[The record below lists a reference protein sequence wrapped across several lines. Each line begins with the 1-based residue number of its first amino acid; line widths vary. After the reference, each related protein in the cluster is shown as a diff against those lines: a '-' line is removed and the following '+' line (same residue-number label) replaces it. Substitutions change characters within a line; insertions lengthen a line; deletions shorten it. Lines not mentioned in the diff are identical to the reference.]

1 MQGRLDEPLNK
12 NGRDLA
18 VITGKAM
25 NGMMCANNISNIK
38 IEYQGGNGMKRII
51 CMMLALAL
59 CLGISAAASGGPSG
73 GMSGS
78 ALPDELSDLP
88 TVEAEPWVEV
98 SDERIGLEGPAF
110 DGDGN
115 LYVCS
120 TGLNYPVNY
129 ILKIDPEKTITTIY
143 EGELSPLGLAFHEDG
158 RLFAVCRE
166 GVLLVMEPDGTL
178 LESLTPTYDGKTLSL
193 NDLCFTSDG
202 DLFVTD
208 WQGSVD
214 DPTGGIYLLTRESG
228 YEDTVVIADRLAGP
242 NGISLSP
249 DEQTLWV
256 GMTNEQAVYRI
267 DLNYADGLPAA
278 ASIEKIYE
286 NSGSGQPDSNKTDSA
301 GNVYQA
307 IIQTGRILVFNE
319 AGEPIM
325 NVVCPDSSLRM
336 TSNLAIKP
344 GTNEGYMLAAG
355 FGAGSWIYTFESLAP
370 ARGES
375 TAAASEEIS
384 GETYFR
390 LDDVLAWAVGDA
402 PSIVLKGANI
412 LDSTHNGEVLDVL
425 VRDGTIE
432 ELGENLKGDEVIDL
446 TGYTL
451 MPGLIDS
458 HVHVAGSSGYGI
470 DLLTTW
476 AQHGITTVREEGML
490 STSGEMEFIDLIEE
504 ANADPQ
510 SAYLVS
516 CGKYF
521 DVTGGYGMGPTG
533 DMGIVVENEDDII
546 AEIDLKAELGYP
558 QVKIG
563 INSETSRMSPE
574 QLMTAI
580 GYAHENDMPV
590 AAHVN
595 YAKHLEE
602 LVGYGLDEAAHTPSD
617 EMDETLISAM
627 VENDVRMNTSGSESY
642 EEQKIANLKAFYEA
656 GGMITVGTDLMRNYD
671 TCMTALASEMVVLAK
686 AGLTVQ
692 EVIACA
698 THNNALALGI
708 EDTGDIL
715 PGYQADIVAVKGSVD
730 KSFDALGEISFVM
743 NDGAVIVG

>member
-1 MQGRLDEPLNK
+1 MRNRLPVL
-12 NGRDLA
+12 
-18 VITGKAM
+18 
-25 NGMMCANNISNIK
+25 
-38 IEYQGGNGMKRII
+38 
-51 CMMLALAL
+51 L
-59 CLGISAAASGGPSG
+59 CLAIALSLGTTAFASGDMTAVEPAG
-73 GMSGS
+73 GIQMAVPEEQASETT
-78 ALPDELSDLP
+78 L
-88 TVEAEPWVEV
+88 
-98 SDERIGLEGPAF
+98 PAF
-110 DGDGN
+110 DTVEFDGEA
-115 LYVCS
+115 YV
-120 TGLNYPVNY
+120 
-129 ILKIDPEKTITTIY
+129 
-143 EGELSPLGLAFHEDG
+143 
-158 RLFAVCRE
+158 
-166 GVLLVMEPDGTL
+166 
-178 LESLTPTYDGKTLSL
+178 
-193 NDLCFTSDG
+193 
-202 DLFVTD
+202 
-208 WQGSVD
+208 
-214 DPTGGIYLLTRESG
+214 
-228 YEDTVVIADRLAGP
+228 
-242 NGISLSP
+242 
-249 DEQTLWV
+249 
-256 GMTNEQAVYRI
+256 
-267 DLNYADGLPAA
+267 
-278 ASIEKIYE
+278 
-286 NSGSGQPDSNKTDSA
+286 
-301 GNVYQA
+301 
-307 IIQTGRILVFNE
+307 
-319 AGEPIM
+319 
-325 NVVCPDSSLRM
+325 
-336 TSNLAIKP
+336 
-344 GTNEGYMLAAG
+344 
-355 FGAGSWIYTFESLAP
+355 
-370 ARGES
+370 
-375 TAAASEEIS
+375 
-384 GETYFR
+384 R
-390 LDDVLAWAVGDA
+390 LDDVLAWTAGDA

-425 VRDGTIE
+425 VRDGTIVE
-432 ELGENLKGDEVIDL
+432 VGENLTGDEIIDL

-504 ANADPQ
+504 SNADPQ

-533 DMGIVVENEDDII
+533 NMGIVVENEDDII

-563 INSETSRMSPE
+563 INSDTSRMSPE
-574 QLMTAI
+574 QFMTAI
-580 GYAHENDMPV
+580 GYAHEKDMPV

-627 VENDVRMNTSGSESY
+627 VENDVRMNTSGSENY

-671 TCMTALASEMVVLAK
+671 TCMTALASEMAVLAK

-708 EDTGDIL
+708 TDTGDIL

-730 KSFDALGEISFVM
+730 ESFDALGEISFVM